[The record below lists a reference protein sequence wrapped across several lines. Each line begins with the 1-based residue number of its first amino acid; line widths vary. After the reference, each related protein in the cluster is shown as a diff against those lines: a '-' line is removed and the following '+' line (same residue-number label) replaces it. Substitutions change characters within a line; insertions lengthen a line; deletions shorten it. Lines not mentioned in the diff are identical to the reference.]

1 MRPRAYPFLS
11 NPAQVQGRLEGDLLT
26 LWVDSDF
33 TRVMVGKAATLR
45 AVAAA
50 AGAIVGQPV
59 RCAVSVGVPP
69 APTPA
74 APGQEHDNL
83 EDLLALGQRFDS
95 IIIKE

>member
-1 MRPRAYPFLS
+1 MSILIPKVGMRT
-11 NPAQVQGRLEGDLLT
+11 VKT
-26 LWVDSDF
+26 
-33 TRVMVGKAATLR
+33 
-45 AVAAA
+45 
-50 AGAIVGQPV
+50 
-59 RCAVSVGVPP
+59 AVSVGVPP